1 MRIVCMTNDAQLP
14 MMKNMLN
21 SAMKSGWDMSLFHC
35 YILRSQKEA
44 ATYGTQ
50 EFKSITI
57 RKLEVIYQNMKLD
70 TEILWIDNDIYLFE
84 NCLSN
89 IRSKQG
95 HFVMQDDLWSPCTGF
110 FLARTN
116 PMSLSKIQYAINW
129 LKARIGQP
137 VNDQHAFLTAV
148 NKFPIVI
155 PTLLDREEYPN
166 GEIYFNQKKS
176 LKARMVHSNYLMKT
190 DEKVKRFKEH
200 ELWDESDIGFEM
212 ATKYYI

>member
-1 MRIVCMTNDAQLP
+1 MTNDAQLP

-35 YILRSQKEA
+35 YILGSQKEA

-57 RKLEVIYQNMKLD
+57 RKLEVIYHNMKYD

-84 NCLSN
+84 NCLN
-89 IRSKQG
+89 DIRSKSG
-95 HFVMQDDLWSPCTGF
+95 LFVMQDDIWSPCTGF

-116 PMSLSKIQYAINW
+116 PMSLSKIQSSIQW
-129 LKARIGQP
+129 LKTRLGQP
-137 VNDQHAFLTAV
+137 VNDQHAFLTAC
-148 NKFPIVI
+148 NKFPILI
-155 PTLLDREEYPN
+155 PTLLDREQYPN
-166 GEIYFNQKKS
+166 GEIYFNQKKT
-176 LKARMVHSNYLMKT
+176 LKAKMVHSNYLMKT
-190 DEKVKRFKEH
+190 DEKVKRFKDH

-212 ATKYYI
+212 VTKYYI